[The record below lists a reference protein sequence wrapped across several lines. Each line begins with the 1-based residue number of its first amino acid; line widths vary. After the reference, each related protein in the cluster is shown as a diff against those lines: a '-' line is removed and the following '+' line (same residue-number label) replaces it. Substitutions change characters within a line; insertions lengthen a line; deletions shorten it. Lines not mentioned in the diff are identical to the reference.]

1 MSLPWWERDYYLFA
15 RSHPASVTNK
25 RRISLEWNPIR
36 WMKGVA
42 LYQEGNWF
50 VYDYAGY
57 RRREKHLQTKAQY
70 GGLLKASLFGKFFSI
85 YNFFPTTI
93 QITLNNRYY
102 TQLWRSSRKC
112 WGDRIPEWSRN
123 FICHCRSFYGILN
136 KIRQKFNLYHQW
148 NIFSCWNQRLL

>member
-50 VYDYAGY
+50 VYNYTAY

-70 GGLLKASLFGKFFSI
+70 GGFLKSFFIWKVLF
-85 YNFFPTTI
+85 YLQFFPTTI
-93 QITLNNRYY
+93 QITLNNR
-102 TQLWRSSRKC
+102 
-112 WGDRIPEWSRN
+112 
-123 FICHCRSFYGILN
+123 
-136 KIRQKFNLYHQW
+136 
-148 NIFSCWNQRLL
+148 

>member
-1 MSLPWWERDYYLFA
+1 MAFGANHIVASELAKFGLLKCPCLGEKETIYLFP

-25 RRISLEWNPIR
+25 RRISRNINSSLEWNPIR

-70 GGLLKASLFGKFFSI
+70 GGL
-85 YNFFPTTI
+85 
-93 QITLNNRYY
+93 
-102 TQLWRSSRKC
+102 
-112 WGDRIPEWSRN
+112 
-123 FICHCRSFYGILN
+123 
-136 KIRQKFNLYHQW
+136 
-148 NIFSCWNQRLL
+148 